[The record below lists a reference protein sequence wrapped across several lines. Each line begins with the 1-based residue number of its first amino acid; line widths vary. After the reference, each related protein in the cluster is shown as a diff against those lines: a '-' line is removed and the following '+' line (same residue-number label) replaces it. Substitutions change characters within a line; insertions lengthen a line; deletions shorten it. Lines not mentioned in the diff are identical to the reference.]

1 MEDGAQGRKH
11 IDLLGESYAE
21 ETYKARKAWTP
32 TPYHCKIPWINFI
45 PYILPSMSLWHYK
58 GKETELLQGYKQLV
72 QQVYLVGKSNKVGF
86 G

>member
-45 PYILPSMSLWHYK
+45 PYILPSMSL
-58 GKETELLQGYKQLV
+58 
-72 QQVYLVGKSNKVGF
+72 
-86 G
+86 